1 MGLIILLVTVSLIWI
16 VWGAAFDPEE
26 KKGRVEKAISH
37 PGRWSKR
44 VMYNWIMD
52 AEEVLKDPMSTK
64 EEKEKAMRDID
75 VFSQFIGK
83 EELMNLRKRE
93 RA

>member
-1 MGLIILLVTVSLIWI
+1 MIILLVTCAVIWI
-16 VWGAAFDPEE
+16 LWGIMFDPEPE
-26 KKGRVEKAISH
+26 LGPVERAIKH

-75 VFSQFIGK
+75 VFSQFIG

>member
-1 MGLIILLVTVSLIWI
+1 MIILLVIAVVVWI
-16 VWGAAFDPEE
+16 LWGIMFDPEPE
-26 KKGRVEKAISH
+26 LGPVERAIKH

-83 EELMNLRKRE
+83 DELEVLRGE

>member
-1 MGLIILLVTVSLIWI
+1 MIILIGVALLIWFL
-16 VWGAAFDPEE
+16 WGAAFDPEE
-26 KKGRVEKAISH
+26 KKGRVEKAIGH

-44 VMYNWIMD
+44 VMCSWIKD
-52 AEEVLKDPMSTK
+52 AEEVLKDPMSTE

-75 VFSQFIGK
+75 VFSRFVGK
-83 EELMNLRKRE
+83 DDLAEFRRE

>member
-1 MGLIILLVTVSLIWI
+1 MIILICMALLIWFS
-16 VWGAAFDPEE
+16 WGAMFDPEE

-44 VMYNWIMD
+44 VMCGWIKD

-75 VFSQFIGK
+75 AFSQFVGEDDLAK
-83 EELMNLRKRE
+83 FRRE
-93 RA
+93 GV

>member
-1 MGLIILLVTVSLIWI
+1 MIILICMALLIWFL
-16 VWGAAFDPEE
+16 WGAMFDPEPN
-26 KKGRVEKAISH
+26 KGRVERAISH

-44 VMYNWIMD
+44 VMYSWIVD

-83 EELMNLRKRE
+83 DELELLRRE
-93 RA
+93 GA